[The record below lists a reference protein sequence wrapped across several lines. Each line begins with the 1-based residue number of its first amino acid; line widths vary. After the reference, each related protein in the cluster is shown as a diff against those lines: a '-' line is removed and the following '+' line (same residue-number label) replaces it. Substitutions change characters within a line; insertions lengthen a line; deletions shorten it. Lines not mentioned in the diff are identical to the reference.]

1 MPATSNWPKSDN
13 MPSTPS
19 DQSGVRHVN
28 CPTCR
33 KSVAWID
40 TEQFRPFCSRK
51 CQLIDFG
58 EWAAERHS
66 IAADTPPDAMDE
78 PDEG

>member
-1 MPATSNWPKSDN
+1 MNDPNPAKP
-13 MPSTPS
+13 P
-19 DQSGVRHVN
+19 RHVS

-33 KSVAWID
+33 KQVAWLE
-40 TEQFRPFCSRK
+40 TELYRPFCSRK

-66 IAADTPPDAMDE
+66 IPADE
-78 PDEG
+78 PPETDSDDSDEPRH